1 MMALLK
7 NFLNYFG
14 PNLKSHFYDVFYTL
28 IAFTQAIKNLIEKK
42 KGTDKRLIQNW
53 RPISMLNAYVKIISK
68 ALSKHL
74 KNILPSLVSFNLLML
89 IRDSLVKV

>member
-7 NFLNYFG
+7 NFLKHFG
-14 PNLKSHFYDVFYTL
+14 PNLKNHFYHVFYTL
-28 IAFTQAIKNLIEKK
+28 IAFTQAIKHLIEKK
-42 KGTDKRLIQNW
+42 GKDERLIQNW
-53 RPISMLNAYVKIISK
+53 RPISLLNVYVKIISK

-74 KNILPSLVSFNLLML
+74 KNFLPSLVSFNLLML